1 MFEDKLHVFGAKNF
15 VLVKVK
21 NLKYDEQAG
30 LKVTTEESQHV
41 LEPFVV
47 VYQWITVH
55 VHQLHQSVS
64 NDLTKHEVFLDS
76 FLSHIP

>member
-1 MFEDKLHVFGAKNF
+1 MFEDELHVFGAKNL

-41 LEPFVV
+41 LQPFVV
-47 VYQWITVH
+47 VNQFVAVH

-64 NDLTKHEVFLDS
+64 DDLTKHEVLLDS